1 MDLRSIYGE
10 VLTRSMFFNSSHDG
24 CQIIGKCARVSL
36 EFDGN
41 IPVLDIWLTPK
52 GKMREGFT
60 QRKLN
65 FLLKGWVGE
74 EKWVV
79 LDGEAWCKSMELSS
93 INNNLKILGLK
104 KKPVVTEE
112 TKAIRLMAL
121 KRARTL

>member
-1 MDLRSIYGE
+1 MNLKDIYGDS
-10 VLTRSMFFNSSHDG
+10 LTKSMFFNSTFDG
-24 CQIIGKCARVSL
+24 CQIIGKYARISL

-60 QRKLN
+60 SRKLT
-65 FLLKGWVGE
+65 FLLKKWVGE

-79 LDGEAWCKSMELSS
+79 LDGEAWCKSRELSS
-93 INNNLKILGLK
+93 VNNNLKILGLK

-121 KRARTL
+121 KRAR